1 MIFKNMYVEKRVFH
15 KCTKKIFIHLFVCL
29 NLSVKKMIVNNK
41 KSNNSHAYPTPLNR
55 TGLLVGL
62 PTIVGA
68 FNKFSGSATIRVC
81 WRQKETIFKIK
92 T

>member
-1 MIFKNMYVEKRVFH
+1 MSKKGFLTNVQKYIYSFICLFKFVSEK
-15 KCTKKIFIHLFVCL
+15 K
-29 NLSVKKMIVNNK
+29 IVNNK

-62 PTIVGA
+62 PTMVGA

-81 WRQKETIFKIK
+81 WRQK
-92 T
+92 